1 MVTFSYIRVPCQNG
15 EDLQERCVVVGDN
28 DDAEGSEV
36 AAFFGKATNIKLSLL
51 VRPTAD
57 RVPGLYA
64 YSTHRGT
71 PNIRATRLAMACGL
85 FSLRF
90 QGDVLLFRHFG
101 TSLSL
106 SDVFGAACVSPDLRP
121 CIQQELGSIMPI
133 PRWLIQAAQQNY
145 LDATVLRNFAQV
157 MTETSPEERN
167 RSKRKPFAADCD
179 WEEDDDY
186 HDTASDTNDDITL
199 QSIAKSPLCLECRRS
214 SNVLCPDC
222 RGCYFCQ
229 PPQSCRTKCWSH
241 DCVCAT
247 WKVYT
252 GRASTLKDFPFD
264 EWHLQLL
271 TRENELS
278 EEPYRLFLEQHMG
291 PQYESSWWRT
301 ETDGWAGGQSAS
313 AKLVDPS
320 IRRSYKDG
328 FAPVL
333 SIPPQERPS
342 GHDTTGFP
350 VTEIGFLKISTW
362 KDYYQLRN
370 IPLSSPVALL
380 LTFPL
385 TLYHAIATF
394 GHVPV
399 TVARMLKRP
408 LRLHLVGVEKELNF
422 LDLFQ
427 EFGYL
432 IPLDLEVR
440 GRVGQSL
447 LTIERKLT
455 NHQPRSR

>member
-1 MVTFSYIRVPCQNG
+1 MVAFKYIRVPCQIG
-15 EDLQERCVVVGDN
+15 QDLQERCAIIGDN
-28 DDAEGSEV
+28 DDVEGSEV
-36 AAFFGKATNIKLSLL
+36 AAYFGKETSIRLSLL
-51 VRPTAD
+51 IRPTAD

-64 YSTHRGT
+64 YSTCQGT

-90 QGDVLLFRHFG
+90 QGNVLLFRHFG

-106 SDVFGAACVSPDLRP
+106 SDVYGAACVSPDLRVS
-121 CIQQELGSIMPI
+121 IQRELGSITPI

-145 LDATVLRNFAQV
+145 HDAVVLRDFAQV
-157 MTETSPEERN
+157 MTAASPEKKSSTE
-167 RSKRKPFAADCD
+167 KYTFVADID
-179 WEEDDDY
+179 REEDDDNSDGAD
-186 HDTASDTNDDITL
+186 DTEGDATR
-199 QSIAKSPLCLECRRS
+199 QFIAKSPLCLECRRS
-214 SNVLCPDC
+214 SNVLCSDC
-222 RGCYFCQ
+222 QGCYFCK
-229 PPQSCRTKCWSH
+229 PPQSCQTKCWSH
-241 DCVCAT
+241 ECVCAT

-252 GRASTLKDFPFD
+252 ERKSTLKEFPFN

-278 EEPYRLFLEQHMG
+278 EEPYREFLEEHLGQS
-291 PQYESSWWRT
+291 QNESSWWRT

-313 AKLVDPS
+313 AKMVDPS
-320 IRRSYKDG
+320 TRRSYEEG
-328 FAPVL
+328 FAPVID
-333 SIPPQERPS
+333 IPPQERPS
-342 GHDTTGFP
+342 DHDTAGFP
-350 VTEIGFLKISTW
+350 VTKMGFLKISTW
-362 KDYYQLRN
+362 EDYYQLRH

-427 EFGYL
+427 ELGYL
-432 IPLDLEVR
+432 LPLDLEVR
-440 GRVGQSL
+440 GRAGLPSL
-447 LTIERKLT
+447 L
-455 NHQPRSR
+455 

>member
-1 MVTFSYIRVPCQNG
+1 MVTFKYIRVPCQNAQ
-15 EDLQERCVVVGDN
+15 DLEERCVVVGDH

-36 AAFFGKATNIKLSLL
+36 AAFFGKATSIRLSLL
-51 VRPTAD
+51 IRPTAD
-57 RVPGLYA
+57 RGPGLYA
-64 YSTHRGT
+64 YSACQGT

-85 FSLRF
+85 LSLRF

-106 SDVFGAACVSPDLRP
+106 SNVYGAACVSPDLRP
-121 CIQQELGSIMPI
+121 CIQQELGSNTPI

-145 LDATVLRNFAQV
+145 HDAAVLREFAQV
-157 MTETSPEERN
+157 MTETSPKKQNRAERITLG
-167 RSKRKPFAADCD
+167 ADCD
-179 WEEDDDY
+179 CDEDGGNRDAIDD
-186 HDTASDTNDDITL
+186 ANDDTTP
-199 QSIAKSPLCLECRRS
+199 QFIAKSPLCLECRRS

-222 RGCYFCQ
+222 QGCYFCQ
-229 PPQSCRTKCWSH
+229 PPQTCRTKCWSH

-252 GRASTLKDFPFD
+252 GRKSTLNQFPFD

-271 TRENELS
+271 THESECS
-278 EEPYRLFLEQHMG
+278 EEPYRVFLEQHLG
-291 PQYESSWWRT
+291 RSQNESSWWRT

-313 AKLVDPS
+313 ARLVDPS
-320 IRRSYKDG
+320 IRRSYEDG
-328 FAPVL
+328 FAPVVQ
-333 SIPPQERPS
+333 IPPQERPS
-342 GHDTTGFP
+342 GYDTAGLAL
-350 VTEIGFLKISTW
+350 TEIGFLKISTW
-362 KDYYQLRN
+362 KEYYQLRQ

-385 TLYHAIATF
+385 TLYHAVATF

-422 LDLFQ
+422 LDLFR

-432 IPLDLEVR
+432 LPLDLEVR
-440 GRVGQSL
+440 DRVGKSSL
-447 LTIERKLT
+447 L
-455 NHQPRSR
+455 